1 MNPSNLSF
9 IFLLFLTL
17 LSTTKSQER
26 APHGLIYENPIAFPP
41 SAYLFFHP
49 NAKTPETKNSCI
61 TSKCSPL
68 PMAAKVETNQ
78 KYENNEALQ
87 KGGKKQIGVG
97 AVAGII
103 IVVTFVVLLAIGVYY
118 VKVIRQ
124 SNTSR
129 TINNVQSH
137 A

>member
-9 IFLLFLTL
+9 IFILSLTL
-17 LSTTKSQER
+17 LSTTSSQER

-49 NAKTPETKNSCI
+49 NAKTHETKNSCV

-78 KYENNEALQ
+78 KYENKEASQ
-87 KGGKKQIGVG
+87 KGGKQIGAG
-97 AVAGII
+97 AVGGII

-118 VKVIRQ
+118 VKVTRQ
-124 SNTSR
+124 SNMNR

>member
-9 IFLLFLTL
+9 IFILSFSL
-17 LSTTKSQER
+17 LSTSTSQER

-49 NAKTPETKNSCI
+49 NAKTLETKNSCV

-68 PMAAKVETNQ
+68 PMVAKVETNQ
-78 KYENNEALQ
+78 KYENKEASQ
-87 KGGKKQIGVG
+87 KGGKQIGAG
-97 AVAGII
+97 AVGGII

-118 VKVIRQ
+118 VKVTRQ
-124 SNTSR
+124 SNMNR

>member
-9 IFLLFLTL
+9 IFILSFSL
-17 LSTTKSQER
+17 LSTSTSQER

-49 NAKTPETKNSCI
+49 NAKTHETKNSCV

-78 KYENNEALQ
+78 KYENKEASQ
-87 KGGKKQIGVG
+87 KGGKQIGAG
-97 AVAGII
+97 AVGGII

-118 VKVIRQ
+118 VKVTRQ
-124 SNTSR
+124 SNMNR